1 MKSSAEDCDIDLCT
15 TVIGIWRQIAESE
28 SRNNITDT
36 TEIRN
41 ALDNMKNALNKF
53 DTLLIDDVVEQ
64 LDKMHLSDNQAE
76 LFIKLREAAENCNME
91 LCGNIV
97 ADWENIL

>member
-1 MKSSAEDCDIDLCT
+1 MCT

-36 TEIRN
+36 SEIRN

-53 DTLLIDDVVEQ
+53 DTLLIDDVIEQ
-64 LDKMHLSDNQAE
+64 MDKMHFPDDQEE
-76 LFIKLREAAENCNME
+76 LFIKLREAAEK
-91 LCGNIV
+91 
-97 ADWENIL
+97 

>member
-1 MKSSAEDCDIDLCT
+1 MCT

-36 TEIRN
+36 SEIRN

-53 DTLLIDDVVEQ
+53 DTLLIDDVIEQ
-64 LDKMHLSDNQAE
+64 MDKMHFPDDQEE
-76 LFIKLREAAENCNME
+76 LFIKLREAAEKCNIE
-91 LCGNIV
+91 LCSNIV
-97 ADWENIL
+97 TEWENIL